1 MSNPDGHDA
10 DDSIG
15 PEEET
20 VRGTLS
26 PFSVPADPL
35 IGTEVS
41 GYLVK
46 GRLGSGGMGIVYEGE
61 QTVIGKRVAIK
72 VLKSE
77 VADNPDVVKRLIAE
91 ARAVNSVGHR
101 NIIDVFGFGELPDG
115 RQAIIME
122 LLEGESLEQLLSR
135 YRAEHRTMP
144 LEEVL
149 VVLDELLSALAA
161 AHQAGVIHRDLKPSN
176 VFLCQQRDGSRY
188 VKILDF
194 GIAKLGVRGDA
205 AHNASV
211 LVGTPA
217 YMAPEQAMGGVVSPA
232 LDLYAVGVM
241 AFEMLTG
248 RLPFIADSLFE
259 LITKHQQERPPLP
272 SSLNLG
278 LPDELDDLV
287 MKLLEK
293 RPEHRFASANAV
305 RSEVIKLKKK
315 LAAPT
320 SLRSQPVPP
329 ADDGTGDDGTEDTV
343 IRPPSPGTRDAPR
356 PAAPAPDTQPVG
368 DETLRCDAKA
378 ASASTVGDETLPHD
392 AKAST
397 FSLAEDEGLEDT
409 LPRGARAPVP
419 DAAAT
424 QDDDGED
431 TVPTARSPPA
441 GLETA
446 EVRRVPR
453 RAETPATKPAPS
465 TGLPEAL
472 WAVLAVAVLALAALA
487 VKAFVLP

>member
-1 MSNPDGHDA
+1 MADHKGNDA
-10 DDSIG
+10 DDYIG

-20 VRGTLS
+20 VRGDVS
-26 PFSVPADPL
+26 PFYMPADAL

-46 GRLGSGGMGIVYEGE
+46 GRLGAGGMGIVYEGE

-77 VADNPDVVKRLIAE
+77 VAGNPDVVKRLVAE

-101 NIIDVFGFGELPDG
+101 NIIDVFGFGEIPDG

-122 LLEGESLEQLLSR
+122 LLEGESLEQLINR

-144 LEEVL
+144 LEELL
-149 VVLDELLSALAA
+149 VVLDEMLSALAA
-161 AHQAGVIHRDLKPSN
+161 AHTAGVIHRDLKPSN

-194 GIAKLGVRGDA
+194 GIAKLGVLGDA

-241 AFEMLTG
+241 AFELLTG
-248 RLPFIADSLFE
+248 RLPFIADSLFQ

-272 SSLNLG
+272 SSLNLS

-293 RPEHRFASANAV
+293 RPEDRFGNANAV

-315 LAAPT
+315 LAVPT
-320 SLRSQPVPP
+320 SLRSQPEAPP
-329 ADDGTGDDGTEDTV
+329 PDGGTEDT
-343 IRPPSPGTRDAPR
+343 ILRPPSMDTREAPK

-368 DETLRCDAKA
+368 DETLPRGAKA
-378 ASASTVGDETLPHD
+378 SSVAVVGDETLPRG
-392 AKAST
+392 AKAT
-397 FSLAEDEGLEDT
+397 PYSLDDDEGTEDT
-409 LPRGARAPVP
+409 VPRGSRTSAAH
-419 DAAAT
+419 AAAT
-424 QDDDGED
+424 QEDDDGDED
-431 TVPTARSPPA
+431 TVPSARSPRA
-441 GLETA
+441 GVKTA

-453 RAETPATKPAPS
+453 APEKPAAKPAPS
-465 TGLPEAL
+465 KGLPAAL
-472 WAVLAVAVLALAALA
+472 WVVLAVILLAMVALA